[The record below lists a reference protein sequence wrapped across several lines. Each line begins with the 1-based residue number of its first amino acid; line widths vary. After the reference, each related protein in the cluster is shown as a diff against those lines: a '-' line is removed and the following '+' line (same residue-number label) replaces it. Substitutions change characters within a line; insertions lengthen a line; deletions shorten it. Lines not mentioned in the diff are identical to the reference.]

1 MGGLRPPF
9 ISARESIAR
18 SYFLFLASTT
28 SLYGCDG
35 GRCAPRDHPLS
46 LTTMG
51 INHES
56 VRQKLESTMFVK
68 LNSSDHPYEE
78 HYVAHI
84 KVWEAA
90 QDSKG
95 KKSRY
100 IVLSRTSCWSS

>member
-1 MGGLRPPF
+1 MGGSADPSYPLGEF
-9 ISARESIAR
+9 IER
-18 SYFLFLASTT
+18 SDFLFLAFTAP
-28 SLYGCDG
+28 LYGCG
-35 GRCAPRDHPLS
+35 GGECALRNHPPS

-51 INHES
+51 INHDS

-68 LNSSDHPYEE
+68 LNSSGHPYEE

-90 QDSKG
+90 QESKG

>member
-1 MGGLRPPF
+1 MFYFVRWTPSVLVADQFVYLLYYILQSCLFRLSEAIPP
-9 ISARESIAR
+9 
-18 SYFLFLASTT
+18 
-28 SLYGCDG
+28 
-35 GRCAPRDHPLS
+35 S

-51 INHES
+51 INHDS

-68 LNSSDHPYEE
+68 LNSSGHPYEE